1 MKKQAWMGRVARG
14 ALCAHVCALAC
25 CAGAC
30 APVRLEVIELVPADA
45 QAALPPAALEGVDAH
60 VIYLVDAGWVHP
72 VPDGTPPVQGM
83 PYALTRESEDLLRDR
98 AATESHGQVVLRH
111 LGPLLSLD
119 AAVVKADGRRVVLG
133 PGDVFTKLVRKEAV
147 PDKEHPLDLL
157 ETVLVFPGLE
167 PGDRR
172 WCRYV
177 RRDADWEWAFQ
188 APDGPVR
195 FSRFVFPEAHW
206 GSQIKMRFEVRN
218 PAGLVIEE
226 QRHRAAGTMASV
238 PVIHYRSFTAR
249 DLPAVAPLPGALP
262 VGERQALVRVYL
274 TSEGI
279 GLSNLGRF
287 YYRWLTRDGNV
298 PYGFDLLAAKAAGQA
313 RAELDKAQKLHDW
326 VKRELTIE
334 GEDGLGIDFPYMDAK
349 PLALGSVVAGRRV
362 SAVEAAAILW
372 ALLRAVDVPARPVLT
387 TRRGWVPAGLDIPS
401 LRPWSHVLLALRD
414 GTLLDPSDPRV
425 PFGRIGARF
434 EGRPALY
441 LDGRGVEL
449 KALPRSQAKDNRLE
463 REVSLQVEES
473 GDLTGSAVL
482 RFVGHPA
489 MSVRRHLGREVASKV
504 EELARARIQA
514 FARDAEVMGVEVR
527 GLEGPLEAPV
537 EIRAE
542 VRLRGLAEGARTGPR
557 PLALGP
563 LVNLGGAGEGLP
575 YAFSASLRFE
585 LTFPAGLRLAELP
598 RDGGAGGPEG
608 QAPIRYSSKASPGPE
623 GRGLRLERSLELH
636 RTDLPAE
643 EATRLET
650 LRAEVVSLESSPLV
664 LAPAEEPAK

>member
-1 MKKQAWMGRVARG
+1 MARG
-14 ALCAHVCALAC
+14 VWCSLLCVLAC
-25 CAGAC
+25 CAGGC
-30 APVRLEVIELVPADA
+30 APVKLEVIALVPEDA
-45 QAALPPAALEGVDAH
+45 RAALPPAALEGVDAH
-60 VIYLVDAGWVHP
+60 VVYLVDAGWVHP

-98 AATESHGQVVLRH
+98 AATESHGQVVVRH

-133 PGDVFTKLVRKEAV
+133 PEDVFTKLVRKEAV

-157 ETVLVFPGLE
+157 ETTLVFPGLE

-172 WCRYV
+172 WYRYV
-177 RRDADWEWAFQ
+177 RRDADWEWSFQ

-206 GSQIKMRFEVRN
+206 GSQIEMHFEVRN
-218 PAGLVIEE
+218 PAGLRIEE
-226 QRHRAAGTMASV
+226 RRHTAAGTVASL

-249 DLPAVAPLPGALP
+249 DLPAVEPLPGALP

-274 TSEGI
+274 TSVSI
-279 GLSNLGRF
+279 GLPNLGRF
-287 YYRWLTRDGNV
+287 YHRWLTRDGNV
-298 PYGFDLLAAKAAGQA
+298 PYGFDVLAAEAAGQA
-313 RAELDKAQKLHDW
+313 RVELDKARKLHDW
-326 VKRELTIE
+326 LKAELTLE
-334 GEDGLGIDFPYMDAK
+334 DEDGLGISFPYLDAK
-349 PLALGSVVAGRRV
+349 PLSLGSVVKGRRV

-372 ALLRAVDVPARPVLT
+372 ALLRALDVPARPVLT

-449 KALPRSQAKDNRLE
+449 RALPRSQAKDNRLE
-463 REVSLQVEES
+463 REVALRVEEP
-473 GDLTGSAVL
+473 GDLTGSVVL

-489 MSVRRHLGREVASKV
+489 TRVRRDLGREAAAKI
-504 EELARARIQA
+504 EELARARILA
-514 FARDAEVMGVEVR
+514 IARDAEVQHVEVR
-527 GLEGPLEAPV
+527 GLEGPLESPV

-542 VRLRGLAEGARTGPR
+542 VRLRGLAADALVGPR
-557 PLALGP
+557 PLTLGR
-563 LVNLGGAGEGLP
+563 LLSLAEEGEGRT
-575 YAFSASLRFE
+575 YAFRASLRFE
-585 LTFPAGLRLAELP
+585 LTLPAGLRLAGLP
-598 RDGGAGGPEG
+598 RDGSAGGPDG
-608 QAPIRYSSKASPGPE
+608 QEPIRYTSKASPGPE
-623 GRGLRLERSLELH
+623 GRGLHLERSLALH
-636 RTDLPAE
+636 RSDLPAE
-643 EATRLET
+643 GAARLET
-650 LRAEVVSLESSPLV
+650 LRGEMASLEASPLV
-664 LAPAEEPAK
+664 LAPAAGAPE